1 MDGTIMH
8 NLLPDVPYAHP
19 RSIIANFDTALVT
32 LKKFLP
38 KTLMKKLF
46 SSSALLQVMGLPEDG
61 LNRTWKMSLTGAWLW
76 KHVANVILFDQAG
89 NVLTKAELP
98 PQHHMTIIKI
108 LLVIIIMAVIASTWF
123 WRFKCCGVLSLRY
136 YINKD

>member
-8 NLLPDVPYAHP
+8 SLLPDVPYAHP

-61 LNRTWKMSLTGAWLW
+61 LNRT
-76 KHVANVILFDQAG
+76 
-89 NVLTKAELP
+89 
-98 PQHHMTIIKI
+98 
-108 LLVIIIMAVIASTWF
+108 
-123 WRFKCCGVLSLRY
+123 
-136 YINKD
+136 